1 MIGIVETKRGIALN
15 SLDEVRRLVEEALIN
30 YRARVYLFG
39 SWATGKAHR
48 GSDIDIAIEAEKSIS
63 REALAH
69 LRERL
74 EESHIPYRVEVVL
87 LNDADDALRRRILA
101 EGVLWKG

>member
-1 MIGIVETKRGIALN
+1 MDIKSGIAL
-15 SLDEVRRLVEEALIN
+15 SALDEIRKVVEDALVD
-30 YRARVYLFG
+30 YRVKVYLFG

-48 GSDIDIAIEAEKSIS
+48 ASDVDIAIDAQQSIP
-63 REALAH
+63 RGLLAR

-87 LNDADDALRRRILA
+87 LDEADEALRRRILA
-101 EGVLWKG
+101 EGILWKG